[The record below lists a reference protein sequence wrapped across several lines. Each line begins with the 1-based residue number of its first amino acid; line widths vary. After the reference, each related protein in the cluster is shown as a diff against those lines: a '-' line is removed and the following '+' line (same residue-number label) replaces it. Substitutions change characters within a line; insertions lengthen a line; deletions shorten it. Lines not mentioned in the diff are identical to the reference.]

1 MVSERRV
8 PFFNYPH
15 VYLPDRQRYIDIFDQ
30 VCSKGAFIQ
39 QGELVEFETTLASF
53 AGSRFAI
60 GVANGTDAMV
70 IALRA
75 AGIEPGDEVIIC
87 SHTFVATASAVH
99 LVGAV
104 PVPVECGPD
113 RMIDPVSV
121 EQAIGPRT
129 RAIMPTQLNG
139 RTADMASIG
148 ALAEGHGLLVLE
160 DAAQA
165 LGSTF
170 RGTGAGNFG
179 VAGTLSFYP
188 AKSLGCFGDG
198 GAILCNDQQTYE
210 TCTMLRDHGR
220 SPTSGNVEAWGY
232 NSRLDNLQAAI
243 LLFKMETFP
252 QEITRRREIAALY
265 DELLR
270 HMPGM
275 TLPQAPGSE
284 PEHFDTFQNYEV
296 TSDRRE
302 ELRQHLSD
310 QGIGTLLQWGGTPVH
325 LFDGLGIKANL
336 PYTER
341 FFEQC
346 FMLPMNTSLSDDDV
360 RYVAGAVAQFFDM
373 A

>member
-15 VYLPDRQRYIDIFDQ
+15 VYLPDRQRYLDIFDRI
-30 VCSKGAFIQ
+30 CSRGAFIQ
-39 QGELVEFETTLASF
+39 QDELVEFETALATF

-75 AGIEPGDEVIIC
+75 AGIEAGDEVIIC
-87 SHTFVATASAVH
+87 SHTFVATAAAVH
-99 LVGAV
+99 HVGAI

-113 RMIDPVSV
+113 RMIDSQSV

-139 RTADMASIG
+139 RTADMASIS
-148 ALAEGHGLLVLE
+148 ALAEAHGLLILE

-170 RGTGAGNFG
+170 RGVGAGNFG
-179 VAGTLSFYP
+179 VAGTISFYP

-198 GAILCNDQQTYE
+198 GAILCNDQETFE

-220 SPTSGNVEAWGY
+220 SPTSGMVEAFGY
-232 NSRLDNLQAAI
+232 NSRLDNLQAGI
-243 LLFKMETFP
+243 LNAKLETFRE
-252 QEITRRREIAALY
+252 EIDRRREIASLY
-265 DELLR
+265 DELL
-270 HMPGM
+270 HGVSGM
-275 TLPQAPGSE
+275 TLPPAPEADSD
-284 PEHFDTFQNYEV
+284 HFDTFQNYEV

-302 ELRQHLSD
+302 ELRQYLTD
-310 QGIGTLLQWGGTPVH
+310 RGIGTILQWGGTPIH

-346 FMLPMNTSLSDDDV
+346 FLMPMNTSLSDEDV
-360 RYVAGAVAQFFDM
+360 RYVADTVVRFYDM